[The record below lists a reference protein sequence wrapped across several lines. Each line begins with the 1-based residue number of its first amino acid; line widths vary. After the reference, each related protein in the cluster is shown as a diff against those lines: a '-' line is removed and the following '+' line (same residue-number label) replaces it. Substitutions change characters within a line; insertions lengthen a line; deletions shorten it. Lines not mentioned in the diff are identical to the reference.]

1 MNTTFWRKDA
11 AFQPDWRQPT
21 KVVENVVFEM
31 KKRGMSDVL
40 EVGCGRGRNC
50 LYLAREG
57 LSVTGVDFSYRDLS
71 VFKKYATALSLRARI
86 VQADVSELPFRG
98 ATFDVV
104 LFLHV
109 LTFVRERARSCA
121 AEEASRV
128 LRGGGLVVAI
138 ERSQRDP
145 LYQKGEQLEKDTFA
159 YEGVIHHFFSREELE
174 QLFSPLRVA
183 ALRESLKIDTVHG
196 PHHLHGMWYCVAL
209 KE

>member
-1 MNTTFWRKDA
+1 MNTTFWREDA
-11 AFQPDWRQPT
+11 AFHPDWEKPM

-40 EVGCGRGRNC
+40 EIGCGGGRNC

-71 VFKKYATALSLRARI
+71 VFKKYTTALSLNARI
-86 VQADVSELPFRG
+86 VQADVSELPFHG
-98 ATFDVV
+98 EAFDVV

-109 LTFVRERARSCA
+109 LTFVKEHARSRA
-121 AEEASRV
+121 AEEACRV
-128 LRGGGLVVAI
+128 LRAGGLLVAI

-159 YEGVIHHFFSREELE
+159 CEGMIHHFFSREELE
-174 QLFSPLRVA
+174 HLFSPLKVA
-183 ALRESLKIDTVHG
+183 ALKESRKIDTVHG
-196 PHHLHGMWYCVAL
+196 PHHVHGMWYCVAF